1 MGAEVISIDTLINY
15 AFSLSYGSDYARW
28 FPVLSMLM
36 LLAGYFIGI
45 WGIPRHFS
53 QRQALLASC
62 AGGILLSGAALCV
75 PGAGS
80 LFLLAALGLTNAMIW
95 PAVWGLAVKGLGP
108 HLPVGSSLL
117 IMAIV
122 GGAVL
127 PLVYGFA
134 ADRIGLQAAYFLLP
148 VCYGII
154 GLYGWRNRE
163 KE

>member
-1 MGAEVISIDTLINY
+1 M
-15 AFSLSYGSDYARW
+15 
-28 FPVLSMLM
+28 
-36 LLAGYFIGI
+36 
-45 WGIPRHFS
+45 
-53 QRQALLASC
+53 
-62 AGGILLSGAALCV
+62 
-75 PGAGS
+75 PGALS
-80 LFLLAALGLTNAMIW
+80 LFLLSALGLANAMIW

-148 VCYGII
+148 VCYGLI

-163 KE
+163 NR